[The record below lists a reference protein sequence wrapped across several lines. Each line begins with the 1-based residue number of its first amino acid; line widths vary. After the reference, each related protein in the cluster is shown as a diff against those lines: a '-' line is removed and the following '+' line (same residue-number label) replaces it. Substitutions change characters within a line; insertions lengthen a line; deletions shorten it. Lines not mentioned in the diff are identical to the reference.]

1 MKQGILIL
9 SLVAITGCSDGLT
22 FSGYQARPISLLT
35 ASECAVLGP
44 ASDSKHM
51 RSSSFQ
57 DTAIETASA
66 RNRAAAMGGNAVVFS
81 TASSI
86 TASKVPAT
94 SFQLDTYRCPS
105 TFLGQ

>member
-1 MKQGILIL
+1 MRQGILIV

-35 ASECAVLGP
+35 ASDCAVLGP
-44 ASDSKHM
+44 ASEAKNT

-57 DTAIETASA
+57 DDAVETASA

-81 TASSI
+81 TASSV
-86 TASKVPAT
+86 TASKVPTT
-94 SFQLDTYRCPS
+94 SFQLDAFRCPS
-105 TFLGQ
+105 TSLGQ